1 MVKDGI
7 FVMIP
12 NPHHGEEISAKLL
25 LIVLKE
31 AGINGEDWLSAD

>member
-12 NPHHGEEISAKLL
+12 NPHHGEEISVKLL

-31 AGINGEDWLSAD
+31 AGISREDWLSAY